1 MGDNFK
7 DYSSFACLCPFF
19 WWGST
24 SKSWN
29 KAASRLRKYCTV
41 WFLLVEYHV
50 TSIFD
55 TSSTAPVW
63 RQWGH
68 VRPALHICGIDRSIE
83 VSWNGSNGTAESSIR
98 KLEKLVESVTNC
110 MLHGCGLAKQT
121 AASWTLC
128 YHLRWQDVLS
138 GKPSGCSKSW
148 QWNRV
153 NTEKWLVVS
162 ARILRGKSLKPQIE
176 NIVDRKPLNINWMI
190 SALLTMP
197 NWSPPPSEFLRCA
210 WEWSVTENFVRWNVI
225 NLTVKRLL
233 WASSSGA
240 ASSKSWTPR
249 D

>member
-24 SKSWN
+24 SKSWK
-29 KAASRLRKYCTV
+29 KAALRVRKFCTV
-41 WFLLVEYHV
+41 WFPLVEYHV

-162 ARILRGKSLKPQIE
+162 ARILRGKSLKPQME

-190 SALLTMP
+190 SGLWQCQTGAHLHL
-197 NWSPPPSEFLRCA
+197 
-210 WEWSVTENFVRWNVI
+210 NFFDVPGNGLSLKI
-225 NLTVKRLL
+225 LFDEM
-233 WASSSGA
+233 SSISL
-240 ASSKSWTPR
+240 
-249 D
+249 